1 MNAEQLLA
9 EQLFKAGDIPGA
21 RAALAAELKK
31 SPQDARARQFFWQ
44 LLAIVGDL
52 DKSDAQLKALGGVQT
67 SAMMLGSVYMQ
78 VIKAERLRVSTF
90 AGELA
95 PKSLVGIEPWVQGL
109 LDALAATTKGQPGA
123 GARHE
128 AALAEAPAS
137 TGSSD
142 GEAFEWIADADS
154 RFGPMLEC
162 IIGADY
168 GFIPFVAMNRI
179 RAAEVADLRDTVW
192 RPAEISLKSGQ
203 SSMVFIP
210 ARYPGTIE
218 SSDSALLLGRRTDWH
233 EADGIEIGVG
243 QRLLAT
249 DVSDIGVLEPFD
261 IRLN

>member
-1 MNAEQLLA
+1 MDA

-21 RAALAAELKK
+21 RAALAAELKR

-52 DKSDAQLKALGGVQT
+52 DKADAQLKALGNVQA

-78 VIKAERLRVSTF
+78 AINAERLRSRTYS
-90 AGELA
+90 GEIA

-109 LDALAATTKGQPGA
+109 LDALAATIKGEAGA

-137 TGSSD
+137 GGSVD

-154 RFGPMLEC
+154 RFGPMLEV
-162 IIGADY
+162 IIGADF
-168 GFIPFVAMNRI
+168 GFIPFAAMNRI
-179 RAAEVADLRDTVW
+179 RADAVADLRDTVW

-203 SSMVFIP
+203 SSMAFIP
-210 ARYPGTIE
+210 ARYPGTTA
-218 SSDSALLLGRRTDWH
+218 SADSALLLGRRTDWI
-233 EADGIEIGVG
+233 EADGLETGLG

-249 DVSDIGVLEPFD
+249 DVSDIAVLEPFD
-261 IRLN
+261 IRLT

>member
-1 MNAEQLLA
+1 MNA
-9 EQLFKAGDIPGA
+9 EQLFKAGDIQGA
-21 RAALAAELKK
+21 RAALAAELKR

-52 DKSDAQLKALGGVQT
+52 DKSDAQLKALGGVQA

-78 VIKAERLRVSTF
+78 AINAERLRRRTF
-90 AGELA
+90 AGEIA

-109 LDALAATTKGQPGA
+109 LDALAATINGVPGA

-137 TGSSD
+137 AGSLE

-154 RFGPMLEC
+154 RFGPMLEV

-210 ARYPGTIE
+210 ARYPGTVE
-218 SSDSALLLGRRTDWH
+218 SNDSALLLGRRTDWSDV
-233 EADGIEIGVG
+233 DGIEIGLG

-249 DVSDIGVLEPFD
+249 DISDIGVLEPFD
-261 IRLN
+261 IRLS

>member
-1 MNAEQLLA
+1 MNA
-9 EQLFKAGDIPGA
+9 EQLFKAGDITGA
-21 RAALAAELKK
+21 RAALAAELKR

-52 DKSDAQLKALGGVQT
+52 EKADAQLKALGGVQA

-78 VIKAERLRVSTF
+78 AINAERLRSRTF
-90 AGELA
+90 AGEIA

-109 LDALAATTKGQPGA
+109 LDALAATIKGAPGA
-123 GARHE
+123 GARHD

-137 TGSSD
+137 AGSIE

-154 RFGPMLEC
+154 RFGPMLEV

-210 ARYPGTIE
+210 ARYPGTTE
-218 SSDSALLLGRRTDWH
+218 SGDSALILGRRTDWT
-233 EADGIEIGVG
+233 EIDGIEIGIG

-249 DVSDIGVLEPFD
+249 DASDVGVLEPFD
-261 IRLN
+261 IRLS